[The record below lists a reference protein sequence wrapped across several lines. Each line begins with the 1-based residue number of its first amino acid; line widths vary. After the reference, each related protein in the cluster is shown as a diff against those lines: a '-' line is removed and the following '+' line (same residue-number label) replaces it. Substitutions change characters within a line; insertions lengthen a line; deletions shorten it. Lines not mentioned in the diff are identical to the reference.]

1 MGSAA
6 APLAPLSQAHE
17 HTLRQCEALA
27 RLVIYL
33 GQCEP
38 DAQTLRVSQELL
50 NYFDT
55 VEARQHLQEEQH
67 LYPALVEAMAGSDA
81 VCLREMASD
90 LTRQHRLLEALW
102 LRLRSEVEAIAAG
115 RPAPSVITD
124 AEEFVRLTR
133 AHIEDEES
141 EVMPMALR
149 LIPDDALQRLSA
161 NLRPCQI

>member
-1 MGSAA
+1 MGAAA

-38 DAQTLRVSQELL
+38 DAQTVRVGQELL

-55 VEARQHLQEEQH
+55 VEAQQHAQEEEH
-67 LYPALVEAMAGSDA
+67 LYPAL
-81 VCLREMASD
+81 
-90 LTRQHRLLEALW
+90 LEALW
-102 LRLRSEVEAIAAG
+102 RRLRGEVEAIVAG

-149 LIPDDALQRLSA
+149 LISDDALQRLGA
-161 NLRPCQI
+161 RLGPCQI

>member
-1 MGSAA
+1 VGAAA

-38 DAQTLRVSQELL
+38 DAQTLRASQDLL

-67 LYPALVEAMAGSDA
+67 LYPALVESMAGSDA
-81 VCLREMASD
+81 VCLREMASS

-102 LRLRSEVEAIAAG
+102 RRLRSEVEAIAAG

-124 AEEFVRLTR
+124 AEEFVRLSR

-149 LIPDDALQRLSA
+149 LIGDDALQRLGA
-161 NLRPCQI
+161 NFQPCQM